1 MKNMQPD
8 SSTANHGP
16 NRTARCKSGNTMI
29 FLLVLAVIIGVL
41 FAVGLVP
48 KMQDKQLLDIKE
60 KQAES
65 AVPVVRTVKA
75 KVAPFEETALFP
87 GNIGAMQYATI
98 YARVDGYLK
107 SRMVDIGDRVKAGQI
122 LAEIDT
128 PTLDEEIA
136 QAEADLKQAKAALHS
151 AQANL
156 KETSAQADAAAA
168 EVRKAQADQS
178 YASVTADR
186 WVNMAERG
194 AVSLQSRDE
203 KNRALGAQN
212 ASLEAARA
220 QKVAADQ
227 ATAASAAQVEVSRA
241 AVEAKLAGLN
251 KYKAQQNF
259 KYVVAPFTGVIT
271 SRKVDP
277 GALITAGSQSTS
289 LELFQMAKLD
299 VLRIYVSVPQDI
311 SRYLK
316 PGQKAELVVTAFP
329 ERRFEGTITNIA
341 GALDPQTRTRQTET
355 KVPNPDHVLLPGMY
369 ADVRLS
375 VHRDDT
381 WVKVPSDA
389 VLPRGGGL
397 QVVVVKDGKAHFQ
410 DVVPG
415 RDFGDEMEIKSGLNN
430 DDTVVVSPPDDLRE
444 GDPVKSS
451 DPAAQ

>member
-1 MKNMQPD
+1 MKNMQAD
-8 SSTANHGP
+8 SPKFDGTK
-16 NRTARCKSGNTMI
+16 RCKSGNTMM

-41 FAVGLVP
+41 FVVGFVP
-48 KMQDKQLLDIKE
+48 KMQDKQLLDVKE
-60 KQAES
+60 KQVQS

-75 KVAPFEETALFP
+75 KTAPFEETALFP

-98 YARVDGYLK
+98 YSRVDGYLK
-107 SRMVDIGDRVKAGQI
+107 GRMVDIGDRVTKGQI

-136 QAEADLKQAKAALHS
+136 QAEADLKQAKAALIS
-151 AQANL
+151 AEANL
-156 KETSAQADAAAA
+156 RETSAQADAAAA
-168 EVRKAQADQS
+168 QVRKAQADQS
-178 YASVTADR
+178 YAAVTADR
-186 WVNMAERG
+186 WVSMAERG

-227 ATAASAAQVEVSRA
+227 ATAAARAQVEVSRA
-241 AVEAKLAGLN
+241 GVGAKLASLN
-251 KYKAQQNF
+251 KYKAQQQF
-259 KYVVAPFTGVIT
+259 KYVIAPFAGVIT
-271 SRKVDP
+271 ERKVDP
-277 GALITAGSQSTS
+277 GALITAGSQSKE

-299 VLRIYVSVPQDI
+299 VLRIYVSVPQDM

-316 PGQKAELVVTAFP
+316 PGQKAELVVSAFP
-329 ERRFEGTITNIA
+329 ERRFEGTVTNVS

-381 WVKVPSDA
+381 WVKVPSDS

-430 DDTVVVSPPDDLRE
+430 DDVVVVSPPDDLRE
-444 GDPVKSS
+444 GDAVKSS
-451 DPAAQ
+451 DQAAL